1 MTTLESPVRNVMLET
16 DRGRFAACRAGSG
29 EPVVLVGGYLGSK
42 EDFAPLLPLLA
53 AAGYAAWAVDHHG
66 QHESP
71 GSDDPSAYTLSAM
84 AQDLLAVV
92 GEVGEGEPA
101 HVVAHC
107 AGAAV
112 AHAAA
117 VALPRAVRSFAPLG
131 SLLTG
136 SEKETAFLT
145 WCADAV
151 AAEGAAGLRNL
162 VDHWVRTDPDR
173 ADLMRTRLSTTRTGH
188 LVGFARL
195 LCGPRAGVGELAGSG
210 VPLLFVHGVDDEFT
224 GSPEEYQR
232 TARRFG
238 RDAVAVEG
246 AGHCVQLDRPQE
258 TAEALIGFW
267 HAVSADRR
275 RVPAAEG
282 R

>member
-1 MTTLESPVRNVMLET
+1 MTTVADASVLLET
-16 DRGRFAACRAGSG
+16 DRGRFAALRAGEG
-29 EPVVLVGGYLGSK
+29 EPVVLVPGYLGSK
-42 EDFAPLLPLLA
+42 EDFTPVLPVLA
-53 AAGYAAWAVDHHG
+53 EAGFAAWAVDHHG

-92 GEVGEGEPA
+92 DQVGEGAPA

-117 VALPRAVRSFAPLG
+117 VACPRSVRSLTSLG
-131 SLLTG
+131 SLLSGSDRETG
-136 SEKETAFLT
+136 FLT

-151 AAEGAAGLRNL
+151 AAEGPAGLATL
-162 VDHWVRTDPDR
+162 VEHWAREQPDR
-173 ADLMRTRLSTTRTGH
+173 LDLMTTRLSTTRAGH
-188 LVGFARL
+188 LIGFARL
-195 LCGPRAGVGELAGSG
+195 LCGPRAGIGELAGSG
-210 VPLLFVHGVDDEFT
+210 VPLLFVHGMDDEFT
-224 GSPEEYQR
+224 GSHAEYQR
-232 TARRFG
+232 LAKRFG
-238 RDAVAVEG
+238 RDAVGVPG

-258 TAEALIGFW
+258 TAAALTGFW
-267 HAVSADRR
+267 RAVPADRR
-275 RVPAAEG
+275 PAPAAGG

>member
-1 MTTLESPVRNVMLET
+1 MTTLESPVRSVVLET
-16 DRGRFAACRAGSG
+16 DRGRFAAHRAGSG

-71 GSDDPSAYTLSAM
+71 GPDDPSAYTLPGM
-84 AQDLLAVV
+84 AQDLLAVI

-112 AHAAA
+112 AHAAV
-117 VALPRAVRSFAPLG
+117 VAAPRVVRSFAPLG
-131 SLLTG
+131 SLLSG
-136 SEKETAFLT
+136 SDKETAFLT

-151 AAEGAAGLRNL
+151 ATEGAAGLRGL
-162 VDHWVRTDPDR
+162 IDHWARAEPDR
-173 ADLMRTRLSTTRTGH
+173 LDLMTTRLSTTRTGH
-188 LVGFARL
+188 LIGFPRL

-210 VPLLFVHGVDDEFT
+210 VPLLFVHGMDDEFT
-224 GSPEEYQR
+224 GSHEEYQR
-232 TARRFG
+232 LARRFG
-238 RDAVAVEG
+238 RDAVGIDG

-258 TAEALIGFW
+258 TAEALIRFW
-267 HAVSADRR
+267 RAVSADRR
-275 RVPAAEG
+275 PAPAAGG